1 MTRTRIV
8 QAALSA
14 MLLLLSTGL
23 ASAQELV
30 VGGKNYTEQF
40 IMSSMTAQ
48 LLRDRGYD
56 VSLKNGMGS
65 TVLREA
71 QLNDQIDLY
80 WEYTGTSLVT
90 YNKKESK
97 GLTEKETI
105 QKVRELDKE
114 KGLVWLECSDANNT
128 YALGVREGD
137 EDLKEVRTIS
147 DLAKAYNNG
156 RDLKIAL
163 DAEFSHRPDGLP
175 GLTKMYDF
183 RVPRKMRELM
193 GLGLTYNALKEKQVD
208 VAMVFATDGRI
219 EAFDFR
225 TLEDDKQFVPNYA
238 MCPVVRKDTLEAHP
252 EVEKILENLAS
263 LLDDQTMRNLNKR
276 VDVDKVPEEEV
287 AKQFLK
293 KHDLI

>member
-1 MTRTRIV
+1 MA
-8 QAALSA
+8 QSAAV
-14 MLLLLSTGL
+14 LLLLLTTAV
-23 ASAQELV
+23 ASAQGLV

-48 LLRDRGYD
+48 LLRDRGFD
-56 VSLKNGMGS
+56 VDLKNGMGS

-71 QLNDQIDLY
+71 QLNDQVDVY

-105 QKVRELDKE
+105 KKVRQLDRE
-114 KGLVWLECSDANNT
+114 KGLVWLECSNANNT
-128 YALGVREGD
+128 YALGVREAD
-137 EDLKEVRTIS
+137 KDMKDVRTIS
-147 DLAKAYNNG
+147 DLAEAYNNG
-156 RDLKIAL
+156 RDLKVAL

-183 RVPRKMRELM
+183 RVPRSMRELM

-225 TLEDDKQFVPNYA
+225 VLDDDKQFFPNYA
-238 MCPVVRKDTLEAHP
+238 MCPVVRKDALKAHP
-252 EVEKILENLAS
+252 EIEKTLENLAS
-263 LLDDQTMRNLNKR
+263 MLDDQTMRSLNKR
-276 VDVDKVPEEEV
+276 VDVDKVPAEKV
-287 AKQFLK
+287 AKQFLENN
-293 KHDLI
+293 DLI